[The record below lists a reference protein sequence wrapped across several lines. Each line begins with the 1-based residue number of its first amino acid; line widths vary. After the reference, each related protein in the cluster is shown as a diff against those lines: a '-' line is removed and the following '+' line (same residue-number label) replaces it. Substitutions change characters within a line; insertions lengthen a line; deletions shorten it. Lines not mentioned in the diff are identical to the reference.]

1 MLDLQLGGDFTDRG
15 CSICDACQ
23 NPRQAGVGP
32 EIAVSYV
39 AGTRLGMEYAVGEE
53 RLIERKGKKKV
64 LISDKWVPCFGKV
77 YW

>member
-1 MLDLQLGGDFTDRG
+1 MTLLHCQSLHVMLDLQLGGDFTDRG

-23 NPRQAGVGP
+23 NPHQAGVGP

-53 RLIERKGKKKV
+53 RLIERKRKEKS
-64 LISDKWVPCFGKV
+64 INI
-77 YW
+77 